1 MVVTALPITVHR
13 PAVTAVLVAAMD
25 TTSLPQAALVQADKV
40 TTAAAV
46 PVGTAALEL
55 LLEAVAAAK
64 VQQAQPLLL
73 IPVARAERVLL
84 VA

>member
-1 MVVTALPITVHR
+1 VVV
-13 PAVTAVLVAAMD
+13 
-25 TTSLPQAALVQADKV
+25 VQAGKV
-40 TTAAAV
+40 ITAAAV